1 MSIIRIPIEPGQ
13 PLGGRFRV
21 ANENGTGAKLTR
33 LRSLENGRDSPLKVH
48 RVKVGFQML
57 KINDVN
63 NVCKMKF
70 KKILQLLRS
79 LAKEVRVIDFGHP
92 PQQQEESPKEE
103 DVVVKREKQ
112 TELVEITTATTP
124 AQEEKVIEENA
135 APKLTIQVNST
146 TTTDSV
152 LPAESDD
159 LDEFESFLDSTCRSA
174 ASLESAVD
182 SELIQ
187 HELLREKEI
196 DAHIDEI
203 MEDL

>member
-1 MSIIRIPIEPGQ
+1 MIRISIEPGQ

-79 LAKEVRVIDFGHP
+79 LAIG
-92 PQQQEESPKEE
+92 
-103 DVVVKREKQ
+103 
-112 TELVEITTATTP
+112 
-124 AQEEKVIEENA
+124 
-135 APKLTIQVNST
+135 
-146 TTTDSV
+146 
-152 LPAESDD
+152 
-159 LDEFESFLDSTCRSA
+159 LDHCY
-174 ASLESAVD
+174 
-182 SELIQ
+182 
-187 HELLREKEI
+187 HLR
-196 DAHIDEI
+196 H
-203 MEDL
+203 